1 MTELKYNEN
10 GLIPAIVQD
19 VLTGKVLMLAYMNEQ
34 SLRRTLETGET
45 WFYSRSRGQLWHKG
59 ETSGHIQKVRR
70 ISYDCDGDAL
80 LVAVE
85 QCGAA
90 CHTGA
95 ASCFFRSLPG
105 AEGEVRENFLA
116 ELEEIISAR
125 KVMKPEGSYV
135 AGLFD
140 RGLDRIL
147 KKVGEEAGEVIIAA
161 KNEDRNELIYET
173 GDLLFHVLVLLVQK
187 EVALS
192 EVLAELSRRHK
203 PAAAGKGGEEN
214 ND

>member
-19 VLTGKVLMLAYMNEQ
+19 VLTGKVLMLAYMNEE
-34 SLRRTLETGET
+34 SLKRTMETGET
-45 WFYSRSRGQLWHKG
+45 WFYSRSRRQLWHKG

-70 ISYDCDGDAL
+70 IDYDCDGDAL

-85 QCGAA
+85 QNGAA

-105 AEGEVRENFLA
+105 AEGEVGKNFLV

-161 KNEDRNELIYET
+161 KNEDRYELIYET

-192 EVLAELSRRHK
+192 EVLAELSRRHR
-203 PAAAGKGGEEN
+203 PAAAGKDGEGI